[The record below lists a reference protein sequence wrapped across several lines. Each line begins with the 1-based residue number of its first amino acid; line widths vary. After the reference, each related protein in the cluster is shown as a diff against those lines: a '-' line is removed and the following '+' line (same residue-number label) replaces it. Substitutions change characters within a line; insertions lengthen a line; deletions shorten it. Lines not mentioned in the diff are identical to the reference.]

1 MKKIVLILML
11 VLTLFN
17 VNAQKVQ
24 IFTYFDSENF
34 TSIEDSKFFLTLNN
48 KKYEIDGN
56 FQLYLGYFFPYKSN
70 IIAVSQ
76 DQLHSNKFQIS
87 GTTITIDLHR
97 IKGKKYF
104 YDIKNNK
111 FLKNRKR
118 YYPIS
123 NFYKGYGIVR
133 NKKGNL
139 LIVDEKLKT
148 YKYLPK
154 EMQYV
159 DKGFNK
165 DGAIEMLD
173 KDYNYLCIIDYKG
186 NIVKIL
192 N

>member
-1 MKKIVLILML
+1 M
-11 VLTLFN
+11 TFFN
-17 VNAQKVQ
+17 VNAQKEW
-24 IFTYFDSENF
+24 ITTYFDSENF
-34 TSIEDSKFFLTLNN
+34 TSNKDSKYFLTLNN

-56 FQLYLGYFFPYKSN
+56 FEMYLGYFFPYKSN

-76 DQLHSNKFQIS
+76 DQLHSNKFEIS

-104 YDIKNNK
+104 YDVKNNK

-118 YYPIS
+118 YYPVS

-133 NKKGNL
+133 DNKKGNL

-159 DKGFNK
+159 DEGFNK
-165 DGAIEMLD
+165 DGVIEILD
-173 KDYNYLCIIDYKG
+173 KDYNYLCIMDYKG
-186 NIVKIL
+186 NIINPNL
-192 N
+192 NK